1 MVDKQVIFDTSENIG
16 SQKSNG
22 APPTRSVSS
31 NRLPTKPV
39 DISFPEGNDL
49 RKSVSEIFSSHNSSQ
64 HPGYS
69 QSLPTFTSFKVLT
82 PRAPLFKSRPTP
94 NEDLIPPLS
103 LPPSNNFF
111 EENSVSRRSQSV
123 QLASSCPASIW
134 HFEDRRNRAQ
144 PAQRS
149 LAGGGGGCCFSPAFG
164 PVPEALRPEDEQP
177 TPGSPPE
184 GLFWSPP
191 RKGSLTA
198 LQLLELGGGGG
209 PERAPE
215 DAVRDRFPSLGQ
227 LDDLLPPPPPDP
239 FGAPAADGDEEGAGA
254 GAAHAHDPRYRYPSI
269 EDPFVLDPVEEAD
282 VGQELEE
289 PYMEENRGHYGAMP
303 ELSLA

>member
-16 SQKSNG
+16 SQKPNG

-39 DISFPEGNDL
+39 DISFPGGNDL

-69 QSLPTFTSFKVLT
+69 QSLPTFTSLKVLT

-123 QLASSCPASIW
+123 QVSVLHSFPCIMILHILGSAAPSKSKCQNSK
-134 HFEDRRNRAQ
+134 
-144 PAQRS
+144 
-149 LAGGGGGCCFSPAFG
+149 
-164 PVPEALRPEDEQP
+164 PEP
-177 TPGSPPE
+177 T
-184 GLFWSPP
+184 
-191 RKGSLTA
+191 
-198 LQLLELGGGGG
+198 
-209 PERAPE
+209 
-215 DAVRDRFPSLGQ
+215 
-227 LDDLLPPPPPDP
+227 
-239 FGAPAADGDEEGAGA
+239 
-254 GAAHAHDPRYRYPSI
+254 I
-269 EDPFVLDPVEEAD
+269 
-282 VGQELEE
+282 
-289 PYMEENRGHYGAMP
+289 
-303 ELSLA
+303 